1 MPPNYGNIVKL
12 GNYSNNG
19 YNYRDLED
27 FKIFEFYPTSNTIY
41 HKLMGMIYDKIR
53 LVRYE
58 TR

>member
-1 MPPNYGNIVKL
+1 MKL

-27 FKIFEFYPTSNTIY
+27 FKIFKFYPTSNTIY
-41 HKLMGMIYDKIR
+41 YRIMGMIYDNIR